1 MNPEN
6 GWYQNIHHDLI
17 EKCRAQ
23 DQSAQFEIYKLYY
36 KTMYNASLRI
46 VNNPAEAED
55 IMQEAFLVAFA
66 KIDTYKGEVS
76 FGAWLKR
83 IVINKSI
90 DYHRARKVK
99 FEELDERFELKEE
112 DNHVDDS
119 EMTEH
124 LKIIKRAIEMLSD
137 GYRIVLSLYLLEGYD
152 HEEIGQILN
161 ISTSSSRSQLARAK
175 QRLLELINRKK

>member
-6 GWYQNIHHDLI
+6 EWYQNIHQDLI
-17 EKCRAQ
+17 EKCKAQ
-23 DQSAQFEIYKLYY
+23 DQSAQFKIYQLYY
-36 KTMYNASLRI
+36 KSMYNTSLRI
-46 VNNPAEAED
+46 VGNPAEAED
-55 IMQEAFLVAFA
+55 IMQEAFLAAFA
-66 KIDTYKGEVS
+66 KIDTFKGEVS
-76 FGAWLKR
+76 FGAWIKR

-99 FEELDERFELKEE
+99 FEELDERLEVSEE
-112 DNHVDDS
+112 DNHADDTD
-119 EMTEH
+119 MKVL
-124 LKIIKRAIEMLSD
+124 LKKIKKAIDMLAD

-175 QRLLELINRKK
+175 QKLAELLNMMK

>member
-6 GWYQNIHHDLI
+6 GWYKNIHQDLI
-17 EKCRAQ
+17 DKCRAQ

-36 KTMYNASLRI
+36 KSMYNTSLRI
-46 VNNPAEAED
+46 VCNPAEAED
-55 IMQEAFLVAFA
+55 IMQEAFLMAFS
-66 KIDTYKGEVS
+66 KIETYKGEVS

-90 DYHRARKVK
+90 DYHRARKTK
-99 FEELDERFELKEE
+99 FEELDESYELTEEVNQIDEEERKALLKE
-112 DNHVDDS
+112 
-119 EMTEH
+119 
-124 LKIIKRAIEMLSD
+124 IKKAIEMLSD

-152 HEEIGQILN
+152 HEEISQILN

-175 QRLLELINRKK
+175 QKLLELLNMK